1 MAFAAAEN
9 SRYQRN
15 KVVLEDED
23 GNDINS
29 SNRLPVDAQLE
40 VGDIEIG
47 AVEIKNSST
56 DDRATVTA
64 NGDVQVTLDGET
76 VDVTATDLDIRDLTS
91 ASDSVEVE
99 QTDSSKLTV
108 RNTEYGPGGNKN
120 YYASVSAFEIPATI
134 IADPLSA
141 TLLTIANGGA
151 YVTGDEA
158 HDSADAG
165 NPVKIGG
172 KVIDYTPDTE
182 GEQGPT
188 DVASGD
194 RANTSFNLKGEL
206 VPAVKPEYNDLDNI
220 GTTYSDDPTATV
232 SSSFDCWQYRECC
245 IGFELDKASTP
256 TDILFEV
263 EVSLDGTNYTK
274 LMNNFLGDWR
284 YDDTSVDTG
293 IEESVVFPIACQKIR
308 VRVTATG
315 TDAGNTF
322 TVANPVIY
330 FRT

>member
-1 MAFAAAEN
+1 MALPSNPTDREYKKFTTDEN
-9 SRYQRN
+9 GNVAVRTTAI
-15 KVVLEDED
+15 LE
-23 GNDINS
+23 
-29 SNRLPVDAQLE
+29 A
-40 VGDIEIG
+40 GDIEIG
-47 AVEIKNSST
+47 AVEIKNSSS

-64 NGDVQVTLDGET
+64 NGDLQVTLDGESI
-76 VDVTATDLDIRDLTS
+76 DVTATDLDIRDLTS

-120 YYASVSAFEIPATI
+120 YYASVSLFEIPAAI
-134 IADPLSA
+134 IADPVA
-141 TLLTIANGGA
+141 GTLLTIENGGA

-220 GTTYSDDPTATV
+220 GTTYDDDPTTAV
-232 SSSFDCWQYRECC
+232 SSNFTCWQYRECC
-245 IGFELDKASTP
+245 IGFELDKVSTP

-263 EVSLDGTNYTK
+263 EISLDGTNFIKY
-274 LMNNFLGDWR
+274 MNGPLGDWR
-284 YDDTSVDTG
+284 YSDVSIGGGV
-293 IEESVVFPIACQKIR
+293 EESITFPIACQLIR

-315 TDAGNTF
+315 TDVSNTF